1 MFVSQ
6 GFGQAEP
13 AALVLGLDSHGL
25 AVARALSRAG
35 VAVYAVEKDQQNPG
49 IRTRYVKRVFPVAD
63 YTAEHLMPA
72 LALARR
78 ALAAHGKVALLA
90 INDRQ
95 VEVIAQHLPAL
106 RVDYCIAWAD
116 QAESI
121 VRLQRKDQ
129 LESIAVKQGLNY
141 PKSVV
146 FVQPDWPADAP
157 ALRYPVILKPVRPL
171 SSFKTLLIDQPADL
185 IPTLQRQAHDL
196 PILVQ
201 EYIPGRD
208 AAIYFGALLLD
219 RGRVVHGMAGRKIA
233 SYPPARGQTTIAET
247 MDAPEVMQLTRRFF
261 DGLALSGPVSL
272 ELKLDTE
279 GRFWVIEPTIGRTD
293 FWAELCISAG
303 FNQPLMEFE
312 LAVGLPLTDPGPQRG
327 SVWYDTERDIAAYAG
342 LCWREAQL
350 RPRGKSPAFPYL
362 RHRDWRPL
370 VGAVVRLIR
379 RWTSPLAPGVRNPL
393 PEFVASKPYQA
404 PST

>member
-1 MFVSQ
+1 MLVSQ
-6 GFGQAEP
+6 AIGHADP

-35 VAVYAVEKDQQNPG
+35 VAVYAVEKDRQNPG

-121 VRLQRKDQ
+121 VKLQRKDQ
-129 LESIAVKQGLNY
+129 LESVAVKQGLNY

-157 ALRYPVILKPVRPL
+157 TLRYPVILKPVRPL
-171 SSFKTLLIDQPADL
+171 SSFKALLIDEPVDL
-185 IPTLQRQAHDL
+185 IPALQRQAHDL
-196 PILVQ
+196 PILAQ
-201 EYIPGRD
+201 EYILGGD

-247 MDAPEVMQLTRRFF
+247 VDAPDVMRLTRQFF
-261 DGLALSGPVSL
+261 DGFALSGPVSL

-293 FWAELCISAG
+293 FWVELCINAG

-312 LAVGLPLTDPGPQRG
+312 LAVGLPLTDPGPLRG

-342 LCWREAQL
+342 LCWREAHL
-350 RPRGKSPAFPYL
+350 RPRGKSQAFPYL
-362 RHRDWRPL
+362 RHRDWHPF

-379 RWTSPLAPGVRNPL
+379 RWARPHAPEARNPL
-393 PEFVASKPYQA
+393 PEFVASKPYQP
-404 PST
+404 PSK